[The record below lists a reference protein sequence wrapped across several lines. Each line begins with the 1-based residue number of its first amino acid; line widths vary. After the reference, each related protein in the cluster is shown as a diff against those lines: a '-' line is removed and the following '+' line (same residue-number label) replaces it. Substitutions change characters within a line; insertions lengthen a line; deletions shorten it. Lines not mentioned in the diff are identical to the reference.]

1 MKTLFGRSLQ
11 ALLLTVSTVLYM
23 PSSYREG
30 TSNRKIQ
37 VSSVSLL
44 QPIDEM
50 KLRDTLNK
58 NKGKI
63 VVINFWATWCEPCRE
78 EFPELV
84 RLYENYRHKGMRLI
98 FLSVERQEQGHE
110 VISFLK
116 ENKVNFVTYIRS
128 EGDFETLVNVID
140 PDWIGTLPATFVI
153 NRQGKRV
160 QSMIGGHNYA
170 DFESAIKPL
179 L

>member
-1 MKTLFGRSLQ
+1 MKTPFGWYLQ
-11 ALLLTVSTVLYM
+11 ALLLTVSAVVCM
-23 PSSYREG
+23 PHSYGEG

-37 VSSVSLL
+37 VSSATLL
-44 QPIDEM
+44 QPIDEI
-50 KLRDTLNK
+50 KLRDTLKK
-58 NKGKI
+58 NKGNV

-78 EFPELV
+78 EFPQLV

-98 FLSVERQEQGHE
+98 FLSIERQDQRRE

-128 EGDFETLVNVID
+128 EEDFEPLVNGID

-153 NRQGKRV
+153 NRQGKKV
-160 QSMIGGHNYA
+160 QSMIGGHSYA
-170 DFESAIKPL
+170 DFERVIKPL

>member
-1 MKTLFGRSLQ
+1 
-11 ALLLTVSTVLYM
+11 M
-23 PSSYREG
+23 PNSYGEG
-30 TSNRKIQ
+30 TSNPKRQ
-37 VSSVSLL
+37 VSSAPLL
-44 QPIDEM
+44 QPIDEI
-50 KLRDTLNK
+50 KLRDTLKK
-58 NKGKI
+58 NKGNV

-98 FLSVERQEQGHE
+98 FLSIERQEQRRE

-116 ENKVNFVTYIRS
+116 ENKVNFITYIRS
-128 EGDFETLVNVID
+128 EGDFESLVNGID

-153 NRQGKRV
+153 NRQGKKV
-160 QSMIGGHNYA
+160 QSMTGGHSYA
-170 DFESAIKPL
+170 DFERVIKPL